1 MAVKFLTDEWLSEV
15 ENRLNTHEGF
25 QNAAKGQSAKLQQ
38 VVTGSS
44 EGDVSYGF
52 VLDGGKVSMQ
62 KGDIDGAEATITQ
75 DYDTA
80 VKLSKGELQGQ
91 AAFMQ
96 GKLKI
101 SGNLMKMMQL
111 QGVFTAMPGALSD
124 LEVEY

>member
-1 MAVKFLTDEWLSEV
+1 MAVKFLSEEWLSEV
-15 ENRLNTHEGF
+15 ESRLNSHEGF

-38 VVTGSS
+38 VVTGAPA
-44 EGDVSYGF
+44 GDTSYGF
-52 VLDGGKVSMQ
+52 VIDGGKVQMA
-62 KGDIDGAEATITQ
+62 KGDIEGPEATITQ

-111 QGVFTAMPGALSD
+111 QGVFAALPAAVSD

>member
-1 MAVKFLTDEWLSEV
+1 MAVKFLSDEWLGEV
-15 ENRLNTHEGF
+15 ESRLNSNEAF

-38 VVTGSS
+38 VITGAPDGESK
-44 EGDVSYGF
+44 YGF
-52 VLDGGKVSMQ
+52 IIDGGKVSMP
-62 KGDIDGAEATITQ
+62 KGDIEGAEATVTQ

-111 QGVFTAMPGALSD
+111 QGVFTAMPGAMGD

>member
-1 MAVKFLTDEWLSEV
+1 MAVKFLSDEWMSEV
-15 ENRLNTHEGF
+15 SNALNSHEGF

-38 VVTGSS
+38 VVTGAPDG
-44 EGDVSYGF
+44 EVHYGF
-52 VLDGGKVSMQ
+52 VVDGGKVALTR
-62 KGDIDGAEATITQ
+62 GDIEGAEATINQ

-80 VKLSKGELQGQ
+80 AKLSKGELQGQ

-111 QGVFTAMPGALSD
+111 QGVFTAMPNAVKD
-124 LEVEY
+124 IDVEY